1 MAGLRRLSDWILCHS
16 GPLIAACLFLV
27 AIIGYIDYLTAY
39 ERPLLLFYLPPICLA
54 TWFGGLFI
62 GLGIAVVSIVVS
74 MLSDLAA
81 GVPAL
86 GFWNAIGGLSSLQKL
101 DLKIALICFRAASG

>member
-1 MAGLRRLSDWILCHS
+1 MAALRRFSDWILCHS

-27 AIIGYIDYLTAY
+27 AIIGFIDYLTGY
-39 ERPLLLFYLPPICLA
+39 ERPLLLFYLLPICLA
-54 TWFGGLFI
+54 TWFGGLLI
-62 GLGIAVVSIVVS
+62 GLGIAIVSIIVS

-86 GFWNAIGGLSSLQKL
+86 GFWNAIGGLSSLQK
-101 DLKIALICFRAASG
+101 ARP